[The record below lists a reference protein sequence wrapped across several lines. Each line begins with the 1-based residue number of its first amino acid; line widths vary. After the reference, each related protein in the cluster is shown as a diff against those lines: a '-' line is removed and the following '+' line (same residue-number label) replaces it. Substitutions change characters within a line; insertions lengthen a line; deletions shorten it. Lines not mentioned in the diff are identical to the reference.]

1 MERTTAQHIAKLAN
15 VNVKT
20 VRKYADRGHIE
31 SRRDLNGW
39 RIFPNPEE
47 AAKIVRGLLLGE
59 IKSAEINKVPCQKD
73 N

>member
-1 MERTTAQHIAKLAN
+1 MKRATVINIAEIAKCSPS
-15 VNVKT
+15 T
-20 VRKYADRGHIE
+20 VRKLADKGYVE
-31 SRRDLNGW
+31 SRRDYNGW

-59 IKSAEINKVPCQKD
+59 VKTTEINKVPCQKD